1 MIIRSLIFGAAAGL
15 LMTTASQAE
24 DALVLGTE
32 GAYPPFNLIDDNGNV
47 AGFDIEIG
55 NALCAE
61 MNRKCEWVAQD
72 WDSIIPALLAKKYD
86 AIVASMSIT
95 EDRQRV
101 ISFTRP
107 YYQTPARFIAKAG
120 AFSDDKPETLAGK
133 RIGVQRATIHATYLE
148 EYYPDSEAVFY
159 ATQDEANL
167 DLTSG
172 RVDAVM
178 ADSVAL
184 LDGFLQTD
192 AGQGYDFFGETHYD
206 RKHHGDGVGIGV
218 RKEDSALRDEFSAA
232 IEAIHA
238 NGTYKKINDKYFDF
252 DVWVD

>member
-1 MIIRSLIFGAAAGL
+1 MIRSLIAGAAAGF
-15 LMTTASQAE
+15 LMTTALQAE
-24 DALVLGTE
+24 DTLVLGTE

-61 MNRKCEWVAQD
+61 MNRTCEWVTQD
-72 WDSIIPALLAKKYD
+72 WDAMIPALLAKKYD

-107 YYQTPARFIAKAG
+107 YYQTPARFIAKDG
-120 AFSDDKPETLAGK
+120 AFADDKAATLAGK

-192 AGQGYDFFGETHYD
+192 AGQGYGFFGGTHYD
-206 RKHHGDGVGIGV
+206 RNHHGDGVGIGV
-218 RKEDSALRDEFSAA
+218 RKEDSALKDAFSAA

-252 DVWVD
+252 DVWVE